1 MGPTARILA
10 VMRSRRRRTLGYTVS
25 LASLCGLLQA
35 TAAWGQ
41 ADEDRAGART
51 LATEGAKAFAAQRWA
66 DAIDLF
72 TRAEALLHAPP
83 HLLYLARART
93 KLGQLVLARETYTR
107 IIRENVPAN
116 APAAFLEAQAAAKAE
131 MPALEPRI
139 AMLMIS
145 VTGADPKTVS
155 VMVDG
160 QKMSSVFIG
169 APKPVDPGEHKV
181 QAIGEGMAS
190 EVLTLHIKEGAR
202 ENVSLTMTVQK
213 GVMPP
218 ATTSSETTP
227 MVPPPAHSSRVEM
240 RGSDIAPLPP
250 EGRSNGM
257 RIASFAALGVGAV
270 GLGVGTVFGLQ
281 SMGKRSDADD
291 LCPDPNRCPLS
302 QKDKVEGL
310 DEDARKAQTLATIGF
325 IAGGVGVAAG
335 VTLFVLSGKKQD
347 QTAQQRGPTI
357 HPWLGL
363 GSAGVTG
370 TF

>member
-1 MGPTARILA
+1 
-10 VMRSRRRRTLGYTVS
+10 MRSRRGRALGYTVS
-25 LASLCGLLQA
+25 AASLCALLRA
-35 TAAWGQ
+35 TPAWGQ
-41 ADEDRAGART
+41 TDEDRAGART
-51 LATEGAKAFAAQRWA
+51 LATEGAKAFAAQRWT

-93 KLGQLVLARETYTR
+93 KIGQFVLARETYTKV
-107 IIRENVPAN
+107 IRENIPAN
-116 APAAFLEAQAAAKAE
+116 APAAFLEAQTAAKAE

-139 AMLMIS
+139 AMLTIS
-145 VTGADPKTVS
+145 VSGADPKTVS
-155 VMVDG
+155 VLVDG
-160 QKMSSVFIG
+160 QKVPSVFVG

-202 ENVSLTMTVQK
+202 ENVSLSLSAQK
-213 GVMPP
+213 GAMPP
-218 ATTSSETTP
+218 ATTSPETAP
-227 MVPPPAHSSRVEM
+227 VVPPPGASNRVEM
-240 RGSDIAPLPP
+240 RGSDMAPLPP

-281 SMGKRSDADD
+281 SMSKRSEADE
-291 LCPDPNRCPLS
+291 LCPDPNRCPVS
-302 QKDKVEGL
+302 QRDKVEGL
-310 DEDARKAQTLATIGF
+310 DDDARKAQTLATIGF

-335 VTLFVLSGKKQD
+335 VTLFLLSGKKQD
-347 QTAQQRGPTI
+347 QTALQRGPTI

>member
-1 MGPTARILA
+1 
-10 VMRSRRRRTLGYTVS
+10 

-35 TAAWGQ
+35 TPAWGQ

-72 TRAEALLHAPP
+72 TRAEAVVHAPP
-83 HLLYLARART
+83 HLLYVARARA

-107 IIRENVPAN
+107 IIRENVPAS
-116 APAAFLEAQAAAKAE
+116 APAAFIEAQTAAKAE

-139 AMLMIS
+139 AMLTIS
-145 VTGADPKTVS
+145 LSGADPKTVS
-155 VMVDG
+155 VLVDG
-160 QKMSSVFIG
+160 QKIPSVFVG

-190 EVLTLHIKEGAR
+190 DVLTLHIKEGAR
-202 ENVSLTMTVQK
+202 ENVSLTLSAQK
-213 GVMPP
+213 GAMPP
-218 ATTSSETTP
+218 AMTSPETTP
-227 MVPPPAHSSRVEM
+227 LVPPPAHSNRAEM
-240 RGSDIAPLPP
+240 RGSDIEPLPS
-250 EGRSNGM
+250 ERGSNGM
-257 RIASFAALGVGAV
+257 RIASFAALGFGVV
-270 GLGVGTVFGLQ
+270 GLGVGTFFGLQ
-281 SMGKRSDADD
+281 SMGKRTDADD
-291 LCPDPNRCPLS
+291 LCPDPNRCPVS
-302 QKDKVEGL
+302 QRHNVEGL

-347 QTAQQRGPTI
+347 QTALQRGPTI

-363 GSAGVTG
+363 GSAGVNG